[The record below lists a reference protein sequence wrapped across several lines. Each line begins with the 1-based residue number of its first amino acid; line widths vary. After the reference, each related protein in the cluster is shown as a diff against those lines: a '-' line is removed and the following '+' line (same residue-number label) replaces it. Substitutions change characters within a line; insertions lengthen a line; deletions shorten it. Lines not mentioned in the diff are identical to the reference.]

1 MNCRTNK
8 GLLDYKKTTTTGFAL
23 DCIHHLPY
31 FFNIS
36 VITVDRSLCQIVVK
50 QNYAHVENFE
60 LEEIWFLIRT
70 VETIPPQCFLPSCIG
85 EIEYIE

>member
-31 FFNIS
+31 FLIFLLLQLIGH
-36 VITVDRSLCQIVVK
+36 CQIVVK